1 MDQNHDTPFA
11 LPRWMTVEAVGTLCR
26 EAGLAFLDGV
36 AVDWK
41 KLELAA
47 WLGGP
52 YRQATRYGD
61 WTRRSLPPPN
71 FDEHEIL
78 RQSQLDDVMRD
89 ARWHVLASLEAVSL
103 PSSHRGFVE
112 LALSA
117 GHVVP
122 RRDCNGLVAWVPVD
136 IRGMRLR
143 ERVESLFAADYLIR
157 PKDYVTELTVCH
169 RCESVLFDIESRRR
183 GDCGMH
189 RPSGISERE
198 RRASERP
205 LAKASVRPSAYPA
218 DRQMRTTTL
227 AGIGDP
233 SHVSAQASAG
243 LPAIKGT
250 LSGFPGIRRTSQ
262 TIAQTGAR
270 VPLPPLQ
277 SAQTGRRG
285 GQGQR

>member
-1 MDQNHDTPFA
+1 MDQKHETPFA
-11 LPRWMTVEAVGTLCR
+11 LPGWMTVDAVATLCR

-61 WTRRSLPPPN
+61 WSRRSLPPPN
-71 FDEHEIL
+71 FDEHEML
-78 RQSQLDDVMRD
+78 RQAQLDDVMRD

-112 LALSA
+112 VALSA

-136 IRGMRLR
+136 LRGMRLR

-169 RCESVLFDIESRRR
+169 RCESVLFDVEARRR

-189 RPSGISERE
+189 RPSGMAERE

-205 LAKASVRPSAYPA
+205 LAKTGTHGGEREP
-218 DRQMRTTTL
+218 MRTTTL
-227 AGIGDP
+227 AGVGAP
-233 SHVSAQASAG
+233 PVPSAG
-243 LPAIKGT
+243 SPGFAAIRGT
-250 LSGFPGIRRTSQ
+250 LTGFPNVRRASQ
-262 TIAQTGAR
+262 TSSIGAHA
-270 VPLPPLQ
+270 PLPPLQ
-277 SAQTGRRG
+277 SAQRGFRGR
-285 GQGQR
+285 QG